1 MSARMDS
8 LLDAERLSDIA
19 RNDAERDPLARSVE
33 SVLNEEWRELQA
45 EMRAE
50 QAPLIAFHVD
60 VIKGGNVVRSFEA
73 MSPSSCEVVMQHA
86 DLCEPGS
93 KLSVMRLETW
103 RALQRADERAL
114 KSQIERQGATR

>member
-1 MSARMDS
+1 MSRYHREHPTEAH
-8 LLDAERLSDIA
+8 
-19 RNDAERDPLARSVE
+19 PFARSVE

-103 RALQRADERAL
+103 RALQRQADRAQAVEL
-114 KSQIERQGATR
+114 QRDPRGGFAS